1 MSDQN
6 PGEWR
11 DPETGKVNAKE
22 VWYRMRSAFAV
33 LLSLAVLVGGGWFV
47 FAKAQAAWMDFR
59 TEDDYIGN
67 GVDPVVVTIPSG
79 ATVTDIGTI
88 LASANVVKKASTF
101 VKVAKADENAQ
112 SIQAGKYN
120 LLTELPARTAL
131 EMLLD
136 KKNMVHNRMTLK
148 DGRWISQQVATMSK
162 ATGVKADDFTAAF
175 KAGAKDPKY
184 LGLPKWSKNGLEGFL
199 FPDTYEVPDKPTA
212 QSVIK
217 LATAQFA
224 SVAQDVDLEA
234 KSHAV
239 GLTPYQVVVMASI
252 IEKEAG
258 PRDED
263 RAKIARVFYNRLD
276 PKFPFGGKLQSDA
289 TVAYANKITGRIYTT
304 DKERALKSPW
314 NTYYVKGLPKGPIT
328 SPSKKSLEAAL
339 NPANGDWTYFNV
351 VNLDT
356 GETVFTDNL
365 NDHNAASAQREKWC
379 HLSQANLD
387 KCNGKK

>member
-11 DPETGKVNAKE
+11 DPETGQVNGKE
-22 VWYRMRSAFAV
+22 IWYRARSAFAV
-33 LLSLAVLVGGGWFV
+33 LLSLAILVGGGWFV
-47 FAKAQAAWMDFR
+47 FAKAQAVWQDYR
-59 TEDDYIGN
+59 TADDYVGN
-67 GVDPVVVTIPSG
+67 GVAPVVVTIPSG
-79 ATVTDIGTI
+79 ATVTEIGTI
-88 LASANVVKKASTF
+88 LVQADVVKKATTF
-101 VKVAKADENAQ
+101 IKVAKANENAQ

-120 LLTELPARTAL
+120 LLTQLPAATAL

-136 KKNMVHNRMTLK
+136 KNNIVHNRMTLK
-148 DGRWISQQVATMSK
+148 DGRWISQQVSTMAK
-162 ATGVKADDFTAAF
+162 ATGIKADDFTAAF
-175 KAGAKDPKY
+175 KAGAKDYKY

-217 LATAQFA
+217 VATAQFA
-224 SVAQDVDLEA
+224 TVAQDIDLEA
-234 KSHAV
+234 KANAV
-239 GLTPYQVVVMASI
+239 GLSPYQVVVMASI

-258 PRDED
+258 TNDED

-276 PKFPFGGKLQSDA
+276 PKLWPYGKLQSDA
-289 TVAYANKITGRIYTT
+289 TVAYANKITGHVLTT
-304 DKERALKSPW
+304 KAQRQLASPW

-339 NPANGDWTYFNV
+339 NPAKGDWLYFMV

-356 GETVFTDNL
+356 GETVFS
-365 NDHNAASAQREKWC
+365 NDKNGQAAANARFQAWC
-379 HLSQANLD
+379 TASQANRD
-387 KCNGKK
+387 KCNGK